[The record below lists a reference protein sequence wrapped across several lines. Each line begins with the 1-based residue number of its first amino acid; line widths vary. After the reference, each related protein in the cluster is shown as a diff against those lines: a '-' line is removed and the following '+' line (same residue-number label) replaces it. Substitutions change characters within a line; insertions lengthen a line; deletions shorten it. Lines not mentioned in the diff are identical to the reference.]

1 MLGPVL
7 KTWLPGDY
15 GLQVSR
21 RQAVEACKQATIQ
34 NLVSVRLDKIVRSK
48 DYSVCGD
55 EIYVTVRFDEEAI
68 DKILTENESAWSFFI
83 KERYS
88 DREGFFSYYSN
99 DIKDWDDWAGHKH
112 KCGQVI
118 CFLKDVTDE
127 MQKYGQDSSNA
138 A

>member
-15 GLQVSR
+15 GLQVTR
-21 RQAVEACKQATIQ
+21 RQAVEACSQASIPG
-34 NLVSVRLDKIVRSK
+34 LISVRLEKIVRSK

-68 DKILTENESAWSFFI
+68 DKILAEHESAWSFFI
-83 KERYS
+83 KERYTS
-88 DREGFFSYYSN
+88 CDGFASYYSN
-99 DIKDWDDWAGHKH
+99 DIRDWDDWAGHKH

-118 CFLKDVTDE
+118 CFVKEVVDE
-127 MQKYGQDSSNA
+127 MQRHGPNSSNA